1 MATAHSNEL
10 KPEPRSLGKSV
21 RKPTRLQVLAC
32 AVAGSLASFGAGAQ
46 SLLQAPTEPGAD
58 LAFALTTNGVHVVA
72 GAPGADDRAGRVYS
86 IECIGQSCLTPSLVQ
101 SNDLASGDLFGAAV
115 SVFADTLVIGAP
127 DQGSGAVYVYVFS
140 SGSWQLQEKLNA
152 SAGVAGDRFGAAVSV
167 LADRIAIG
175 APGADNGTGAAYVFE
190 NLGGNWTQ
198 TARLQAADADV
209 DHAFGSSVAL
219 ATDTLIAGAPHWASS
234 TLGAFSQG
242 AAYVFVRNSPAWEQQ
257 ARLLSPSPANGQLF
271 GSALAVSAERALI
284 GAPLANAGTGNA
296 HVFLRAGS
304 TWTQQAQIT
313 PAGGGLP
320 GDRFGWSV
328 SLDAD
333 QALIGAPFA
342 LDGCGASTRYVFAA
356 GNWTASAETLVSD
369 HVPGGLNGWSVSLL
383 GPRRV
388 IGVPGFSSAASH
400 RGAAWLRDVGD
411 GIFADGYE
419 SSAAALCIPD

>member
-1 MATAHSNEL
+1 MTTAHSNEL

-21 RKPTRLQVLAC
+21 RKPTRLQVLVC
-32 AVAGSLASFGAGAQ
+32 AVAGSLASFGACAQ

-72 GAPGADDRAGRVYS
+72 GAPGSDDRAGRVYS
-86 IECIGQSCLTPSLVQ
+86 IECMGQSCLAPTLVQ

-140 SGSWQLQEKLNA
+140 AGSWQLQEKLNA

>member
-140 SGSWQLQEKLNA
+140 AGSWQLQEKLNA